1 MIFKPVP
8 FFMRFSFPGMGVEF
22 FFHEVILRN
31 YELTPFCLN
40 GEVAAPSSPGERK
53 DLSAGKKQK
62 STSRLLTG
70 NGALK

>member
-1 MIFKPVP
+1 
-8 FFMRFSFPGMGVEF
+8 MGVEF
-22 FFHEVILRN
+22 FFHGVILRN

>member
-1 MIFKPVP
+1 MILKAVP
-8 FFMRFSFPGMGVEF
+8 IFAWLPLPGMGVEF
-22 FFHEVILRN
+22 FFHDVILRN

>member
-1 MIFKPVP
+1 MIFKLVP
-8 FFMRFSFPGMGVEF
+8 IFGWLSFPGMGVEF
-22 FFHEVILRN
+22 FFHDVILRN